1 MATNFLSLFTSLGLS
16 ESESK
21 IYLASLRLG
30 PTSVQSIAKE
40 AKLSR
45 TAAYDTVALLQDRG
59 LMSTFERGKKRFFIA
74 EEPDRALAHFKSSV
88 ESMNENLGRLDSK
101 IGELKLKAGG
111 EKPAVRFYEGDEAI
125 YALFSD
131 FATIDPDQLDEVSN
145 MDLVYNELNKK
156 ILKDARKL
164 SEKFR
169 ASVRILHVGETQN
182 PRKNIQYCQLDRKIF
197 GDFQGD
203 IWIYAD
209 RVAFLSYVGKV
220 VAVIMENQIFADTA
234 RFLFNAAWQI
244 CSAEKPKSSR
254 KK

>member
-45 TAAYDTVALLQDRG
+45 TAAYDTVAALQERS
-59 LMSTFERGKKRFFIA
+59 LMSSFERGKKRFFVA
-74 EEPDRALAHFKSSV
+74 EDPERALAHFKSSV
-88 ESMNENLGRLDSK
+88 ESMNETLNKLGSK
-101 IGELKLKAGG
+101 MNELKLKSGG

-131 FATIDPDQLDEVSN
+131 FATVNPKRLDEVSN
-145 MDLVYNELNKK
+145 MDLVYSVLNKK
-156 ILKDARKL
+156 ILKGARKL
-164 SEKFR
+164 SEKIKPN
-169 ASVRILHVGETQN
+169 VRILHIGETHN
-182 PRKNIQYCQLDRKIF
+182 PRDNVEYCELDRKKF

-203 IWIYAD
+203 IWIYDD
-209 RVAFLSYVGKV
+209 RVAFVSYVGKV
-220 VAVIMENQIFADTA
+220 VTVIIENTVFADTA
-234 RFLFNAAWQI
+234 RFLFNAAWQSCAI
-244 CSAEKPKSSR
+244 KKPKSSR

>member
-21 IYLASLRLG
+21 IYLASLCLG

-45 TAAYDTVALLQDRG
+45 TAAYDTVSSLQKRG
-59 LMSTFERGKKRFFIA
+59 LMSSFERGKKRFFVA
-74 EEPDRALAHFKSSV
+74 DNPDSALAHFRANV
-88 ESMNENLGRLDSK
+88 ESMNDTLGKLDSNLN
-101 IGELKLKAGG
+101 ELKLKSGG

-131 FATIDPDQLDEVSN
+131 FVAVDPKQLDEVSN
-145 MDLVYNELNKK
+145 MDLVYSVLNKK

-169 ASVRILHVGETQN
+169 ANVRILHVGKTQN
-182 PRKNIQYCQLDRKIF
+182 PRKEIQYCELDRKLL

-203 IWIYAD
+203 IWIYED
-209 RVAFLSYVGKV
+209 RVAFVSYVGKV
-220 VAVIMENQIFADTA
+220 VTVIMENQTFADTA
-234 RFLFNAAWQI
+234 RFLFNAAWQV